1 MEDNFLARFFNNI
14 LKLLYKNIQTLF
26 PLHFFGILSLG
37 HTHFYRTAT
46 NEVRFSRCPIQGRL
60 FDIFIGTRRNHMGIK
75 KTERLLRIREC
86 ATRYKEGK
94 SIIEIAQSL
103 NITEKQV
110 QSVLDEAL
118 FYGLISER
126 RKEDF
131 FLFSKK
137 MISTIKDQLN
147 ISDKDII
154 QLIKEDEDSMKL
166 KVIRHNGEQA
176 SINND
181 Q

>member
-1 MEDNFLARFFNNI
+1 
-14 LKLLYKNIQTLF
+14 
-26 PLHFFGILSLG
+26 
-37 HTHFYRTAT
+37 
-46 NEVRFSRCPIQGRL
+46 
-60 FDIFIGTRRNHMGIK
+60 
-75 KTERLLRIREC
+75 
-86 ATRYKEGK
+86 
-94 SIIEIAQSL
+94 
-103 NITEKQV
+103 
-110 QSVLDEAL
+110 
-118 FYGLISER
+118 
-126 RKEDF
+126 
-131 FLFSKK
+131 

>member
-1 MEDNFLARFFNNI
+1 MA
-14 LKLLYKNIQTLF
+14 
-26 PLHFFGILSLG
+26 
-37 HTHFYRTAT
+37 
-46 NEVRFSRCPIQGRL
+46 
-60 FDIFIGTRRNHMGIK
+60 IK
-75 KTERLLRIREC
+75 KTERLLRLREC

-110 QSVLDEAL
+110 QSALDEAL